1 MLRVSIF
8 QFSTFWLDH
17 KRNLAEVEVVCRK
30 LTGTTDLLLLP
41 EMFNTGYVLDTTKL
55 SEDIQVETLTRLQV
69 LAATYHIVIGGSIPY
84 TKNGHWYNRF
94 VFVDH
99 NGVVHGY
106 DKIQLFAPAGEKTFY
121 SAGERINNFNFL
133 NWKVQPLVCYDLRFP
148 YLSFQYESP
157 ELLIYSANWPIAR
170 VHQWRSLLIARAIE
184 NQCYVAGI
192 NRTGTDENGYEYPGA
207 SMVIDYNGQI
217 LSEMDH
223 QPGVVTMTFK
233 KDDMY
238 DFRKRL
244 PFADDRIKSFFKE

>member
-30 LTGTTDLLLLP
+30 LTGNTDLLLLP

-55 SEDIQVETLTRLQV
+55 SEDIQVESLSQLQV
-69 LAATYHIVIGGSIPY
+69 LAATYRIVIGGSIPY
-84 TKNGHWYNRF
+84 TKNGNWYNRF

-99 NGVVHGY
+99 TGVVQGY
-106 DKIQLFAPAGEKTFY
+106 DKIQLFAPAGEKKFY

-133 NWKVQPLVCYDLRFP
+133 NWQVQPLVCYDLRFP

-170 VHQWRSLLIARAIE
+170 VHHWRSLLIARAIE
-184 NQCYVAGI
+184 NQCYVVGI
-192 NRTGTDENGYEYPGA
+192 NRTGTDENGYEYPG
-207 SMVIDYNGQI
+207 SSTIIDFSGQI
-217 LSEMDH
+217 LQEMDENEGFITEKIIKSEM
-223 QPGVVTMTFK
+223 TLYRK
-233 KDDMY
+233 K
-238 DFRKRL
+238 L
-244 PFADDRIKSFFKE
+244 PFLNDRKFI

>member
-1 MLRVSIF
+1 M
-8 QFSTFWLDH
+8 
-17 KRNLAEVEVVCRK
+17 
-30 LTGTTDLLLLP
+30 
-41 EMFNTGYVLDTTKL
+41 LDTIKL

-84 TKNGHWYNRF
+84 AKDGHWYNRF

-99 NGVVHGY
+99 NGVVQGY
-106 DKIQLFAPAGEKTFY
+106 DAGEKTFY

-170 VHQWRSLLIARAIE
+170 VHHWRSLLIARAIE

-217 LSEMDH
+217 LSAMDH

-244 PFADDRIKSFFKE
+244 PFG

>member
-17 KRNLAEVEVVCRK
+17 KRNLAEIEVICRK
-30 LTGTTDLLLLP
+30 LKGTTDLLLMP
-41 EMFNTGYVLDTTKL
+41 EMFNTGYVLDTSKL
-55 SEDIQVETLTRLQV
+55 SEDIQVDTLTRLQV

-84 TKNGHWYNRF
+84 TKDGDWYNRF

-99 NGVVHGY
+99 TGVVHSY

-121 SAGERINNFNFL
+121 STGECINNFNFL
-133 NWKVQPLVCYDLRFP
+133 NWKIQPLVCYDLRFP
-148 YLSFQYESP
+148 YLSFQYESQD
-157 ELLIYSANWPIAR
+157 LLIYSANWPIAR
-170 VHQWRSLLIARAIE
+170 VHHWRSLLIARAIE
-184 NQCYVAGI
+184 NQCYIVGI
-192 NRTGTDENGYEYPGA
+192 NRTGTDENGYEYPGV

-223 QPGVVTMTFK
+223 QPGVITISLE

-238 DFRKRL
+238 EFRKRL
-244 PFADDRIKSFFKE
+244 PFAKDRIESFFKG